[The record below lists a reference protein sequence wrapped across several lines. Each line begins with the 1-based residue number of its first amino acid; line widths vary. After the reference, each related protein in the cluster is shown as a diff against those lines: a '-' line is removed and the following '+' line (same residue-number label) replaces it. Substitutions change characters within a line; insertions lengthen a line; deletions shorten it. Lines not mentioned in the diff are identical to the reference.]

1 MSRKNC
7 IIGIDPGLSGGI
19 AVYDPAAKKLVT
31 VFAMPVEKE
40 QKGRSVEKNVDINAL
55 ALAISDAVT
64 EYGVDHIIVEKVAA
78 SSQMGVSSAFKFGNG
93 FGIVQAVAELYV
105 PNVHYVSPQKWKA
118 RMMLPKDKKASIELA
133 RKMFGKS
140 PWFMYDSKDGLA
152 EAALIAFYGARD
164 LVVIEEENEPC
175 PKCGDV
181 NWDGDFCDDCGYPH
195 FNEEEEDPLS

>member
-55 ALAISDAVT
+55 ALAISDAVM
-64 EYGVDHIIVEKVAA
+64 EYGVDHIVVEKVAA

-105 PNVHYVSPQKWKA
+105 PNVHYVSPQRWKA
-118 RMMLPKDKKASIELA
+118 RMMLSSKKEQSVELA

-152 EAALIAFYGARD
+152 EAALLAFYGARD
-164 LVVIEEENEPC
+164 LDITT
-175 PKCGDV
+175 
-181 NWDGDFCDDCGYPH
+181 
-195 FNEEEEDPLS
+195 EEEEDPLS